1 MSDHQAPTRAEQARP
16 GLLALSERGLGAV
29 EELVRVLREHE
40 RELSALLERIRR
52 LEPLV
57 WADGLTGLLNRQGLM
72 QALRREE
79 ARARRYH
86 LPAAVVVC
94 AVADVD
100 AVRAGHGPAA
110 ADALL
115 QAVATALRDGSR
127 GSDVVAR
134 IGDAAFAVVLPGA
147 DEAGARVYLERLCLN
162 VGSVRLPDGAMAAVR
177 LSAALGTRE
186 EAGSLSAAL
195 ALAEGRLRAPAPE
208 PSRQGAPRIDGPGSG
223 VV

>member
-1 MSDHQAPTRAEQARP
+1 MSDHQAPMRAEQARP

-29 EELVRVLREHE
+29 EELVRVLHEHE
-40 RELSALLERIRR
+40 REIAALLERIRR

-72 QALRREE
+72 QEMQREE

-86 LPAAVVVC
+86 LPAAVAVC

-110 ADALL
+110 AEALL

-134 IGDAAFAVVLPGA
+134 IGEAVFAVVLPGA
-147 DEAGARVYLERLCLN
+147 DAAGARIYLERLCLN
-162 VGSVRLPDGAMAAVR
+162 LRAVPLPDGTVAAVR
-177 LSAALGTRE
+177 LSTALGTRE

-195 ALAEGRLRAPAPE
+195 VLAEGRLRATVPE
-208 PSRQGAPRIDGPGSG
+208 PSPPGGDAPAD
-223 VV
+223 